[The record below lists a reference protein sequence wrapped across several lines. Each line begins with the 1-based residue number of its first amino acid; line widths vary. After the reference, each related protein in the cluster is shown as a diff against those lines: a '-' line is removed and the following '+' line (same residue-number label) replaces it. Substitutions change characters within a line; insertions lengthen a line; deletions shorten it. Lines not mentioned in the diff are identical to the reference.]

1 MGDCQ
6 KFNLINYNFSGE
18 ENFKVSN
25 INDCTVTL
33 KNENELQVTKSVQN
47 ETFNVGDTISF
58 IVTIKNTGVGH
69 FSGLRVLDNFGG
81 VDYLEY
87 VSGSGAIYKNGSIE
101 KPETISCVPLVFSLT
116 PLLPNESVILTYLC
130 KVRNNIPL
138 SVQNINSSVEVT
150 GYTNN
155 STITNVASVIINR
168 AKTAELKIVKSA
180 SATSVV
186 SGEIFSYYLTIENE
200 GLVDAEISK
209 INDGLESGFKVLSV
223 RIKSGDNKAVEL
235 KTGDYLIDGGN
246 NILIEAKNG
255 IEKIIVPAR
264 VGDTAS
270 KTIITITGYFEK

>member
-58 IVTIKNTGVGH
+58 IVTIKNTGVGY

-81 VDYLEY
+81 VNYIEY

-155 STITNVASVIINR
+155 STITNVASVFINR

>member
-58 IVTIKNTGVGH
+58 IVTIKNTGVGY

-81 VDYLEY
+81 VNYIEY

-155 STITNVASVIINR
+155 SAITNVASVIINR

>member
-25 INDCTVTL
+25 INDCIVTL

-58 IVTIKNTGVGH
+58 IVTIKNTGVGY

-81 VDYLEY
+81 VDYIEY

-180 SATSVV
+180 STTSVV

>member
-25 INDCTVTL
+25 INDCAVTL

-58 IVTIKNTGVGH
+58 IVTIKNTGVGY

-81 VDYLEY
+81 VDYIEY

>member
-25 INDCTVTL
+25 INDCIVTL

-58 IVTIKNTGVGH
+58 IVTIKNTGVGY

-81 VDYLEY
+81 VDYIEY

-223 RIKSGDNKAVEL
+223 RIKSGDNKAIEL

>member
-33 KNENELQVTKSVQN
+33 KNENELQVTKLVQN

-58 IVTIKNTGVGH
+58 IVTIKNTGVGY

-81 VDYLEY
+81 VDYIEY

-101 KPETISCVPLVFSLT
+101 KPETISCFPLVFSLT

-270 KTIITITGYFEK
+270 KTTITITGYFEK

>member
-1 MGDCQ
+1 M
-6 KFNLINYNFSGE
+6 
-18 ENFKVSN
+18 SN

-58 IVTIKNTGVGH
+58 IVTIKNTGVGY

-87 VSGSGAIYKNGSIE
+87 VSGSGAIYKNGCIE

-138 SVQNINSSVEVT
+138 SVQSINSSVEVT

-270 KTIITITGYFEK
+270 KTTITITGYFEK

>member
-25 INDCTVTL
+25 INDCIVTL

-47 ETFNVGDTISF
+47 ETFNAGDTISF
-58 IVTIKNTGVGH
+58 IVTIKNTGVGY

-155 STITNVASVIINR
+155 SAITNVASVIINR

>member
-1 MGDCQ
+1 VGDCQ

-58 IVTIKNTGVGH
+58 IVTIKNTGVGY

-81 VDYLEY
+81 VNYIEY

-155 STITNVASVIINR
+155 STITNVASVFINR

>member
-47 ETFNVGDTISF
+47 ETFNVGDAISF
-58 IVTIKNTGVGH
+58 IVTIKNTGVGY

-81 VDYLEY
+81 VDYIEY

-270 KTIITITGYFEK
+270 KTTITITGYFEK

>member
-58 IVTIKNTGVGH
+58 IVTIKNTGVGY

-81 VDYLEY
+81 VDYIEY

>member
-25 INDCTVTL
+25 INDCIVTL

-58 IVTIKNTGVGH
+58 IVTIKNTGVGY

-180 SATSVV
+180 STTSVV

>member
-58 IVTIKNTGVGH
+58 IVTIKNTGVGY

-209 INDGLESGFKVLSV
+209 ISDGLESGFKVLSV

>member
-58 IVTIKNTGVGH
+58 IVTIKNTGVGY

-81 VDYLEY
+81 VNYIEY

-270 KTIITITGYFEK
+270 KTTITITGYFEK

>member
-25 INDCTVTL
+25 INDCIVTL

-58 IVTIKNTGVGH
+58 IVTIKNTGVGY

-81 VDYLEY
+81 VNYIEY

-101 KPETISCVPLVFSLT
+101 KLETISCVPLVFSLT

>member
-25 INDCTVTL
+25 INDCIVTL

-47 ETFNVGDTISF
+47 ETFNAGDTISF
-58 IVTIKNTGVGH
+58 IVTIKNTGVGY

-81 VDYLEY
+81 VNYIEY

-138 SVQNINSSVEVT
+138 SVQNINSTVEVT

-270 KTIITITGYFEK
+270 KTTITITGYFEK

>member
-25 INDCTVTL
+25 INDCIVTL

-58 IVTIKNTGVGH
+58 IVTIKNTGVGY

-81 VDYLEY
+81 VDYIEY

-186 SGEIFSYYLTIENE
+186 SGEIFSYYLAIENE

-270 KTIITITGYFEK
+270 KTTITITGYFEK

>member
-58 IVTIKNTGVGH
+58 IVTIKNTGVGY

>member
-25 INDCTVTL
+25 INDCAVTL

-58 IVTIKNTGVGH
+58 IVTIKNTGVGY

-81 VDYLEY
+81 VDYIEY

-270 KTIITITGYFEK
+270 KTKTHFLAHH

>member
-58 IVTIKNTGVGH
+58 IVTIKNTGVGY

-81 VDYLEY
+81 VDYIEY

-264 VGDTAS
+264 VGDIAS

>member
-25 INDCTVTL
+25 INDCIVTL

-58 IVTIKNTGVGH
+58 IVTIKNTGVGY

-81 VDYLEY
+81 VDYIEY

-101 KPETISCVPLVFSLT
+101 KPETICCVPLVFSLT

-270 KTIITITGYFEK
+270 KTTITITGYFEK

>member
-33 KNENELQVTKSVQN
+33 KNENELQVAKSVQN

-58 IVTIKNTGVGH
+58 IVTIKNTGVGY

-81 VDYLEY
+81 VDYIEY

>member
-47 ETFNVGDTISF
+47 ETFNAGDTISF
-58 IVTIKNTGVGH
+58 IVTIKNTGVGY

-81 VDYLEY
+81 VNYIEY

>member
-25 INDCTVTL
+25 INDCAVTL

-58 IVTIKNTGVGH
+58 IVTIKNTGVGY

-81 VDYLEY
+81 VDYIEY

-186 SGEIFSYYLTIENE
+186 SGEIFSYYLTIEND

>member
-58 IVTIKNTGVGH
+58 IVTIKNTGVGY

-264 VGDTAS
+264 VGVTAS
-270 KTIITITGYFEK
+270 KTTITITGYFEK

>member
-58 IVTIKNTGVGH
+58 IVTIKNTGVGY

-223 RIKSGDNKAVEL
+223 RIKSGDNKAIEL

>member
-58 IVTIKNTGVGH
+58 IVTIKNTGVGY

-81 VDYLEY
+81 VNYIEY

>member
-25 INDCTVTL
+25 INDCIVTL

-58 IVTIKNTGVGH
+58 IVTIKNTGVGY

-81 VDYLEY
+81 VNYIEY

>member
-58 IVTIKNTGVGH
+58 IVTIKNTGVGY

-81 VDYLEY
+81 VDYIEY
-87 VSGSGAIYKNGSIE
+87 ISGSGAIYKNGSIE

>member
-58 IVTIKNTGVGH
+58 IVTIKNTGVGY

-81 VDYLEY
+81 VDYIEY

-101 KPETISCVPLVFSLT
+101 KPETVSCVPLVFSLT

-130 KVRNNIPL
+130 KIRNNIPL

-255 IEKIIVPAR
+255 LEKIIVPAR